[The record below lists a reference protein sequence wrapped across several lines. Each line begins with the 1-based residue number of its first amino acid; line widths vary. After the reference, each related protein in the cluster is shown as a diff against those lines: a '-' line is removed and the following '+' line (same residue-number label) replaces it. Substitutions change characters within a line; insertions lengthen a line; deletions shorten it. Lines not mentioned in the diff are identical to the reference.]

1 MLLAPVNLIY
11 LEFTD
16 NLACQLVPRVSDVTF
31 FGPKEV
37 TQQEAF
43 ITNIDLT
50 NGNERELLD
59 NYWMPSIS
67 AGGKSAS

>member
-1 MLLAPVNLIY
+1 MQKPPSVRSDHTQLSVKYKYVKFTLCSAMAPKCSV
-11 LEFTD
+11 ET
-16 NLACQLVPRVSDVTF
+16 
-31 FGPKEV
+31 
-37 TQQEAF
+37 F

-50 NGNERELLD
+50 DGNERELLD

>member
-1 MLLAPVNLIY
+1 MLTIEDEGKQLQSTALYNL
-11 LEFTD
+11 ENT
-16 NLACQLVPRVSDVTF
+16 SS
-31 FGPKEV
+31 KK
-37 TQQEAF
+37 QEAF

>member
-1 MLLAPVNLIY
+1 MRFRGKY
-11 LEFTD
+11 
-16 NLACQLVPRVSDVTF
+16 
-31 FGPKEV
+31 
-37 TQQEAF
+37 QEAF

>member
-1 MLLAPVNLIY
+1 MY
-11 LEFTD
+11 G
-16 NLACQLVPRVSDVTF
+16 
-31 FGPKEV
+31 FGGLGEV
-37 TQQEAF
+37 EVEIDKQEAF

>member
-1 MLLAPVNLIY
+1 MGLLGEHNGRLNMATNKSVLHQ
-11 LEFTD
+11 T
-16 NLACQLVPRVSDVTF
+16 VTRRMSPL
-31 FGPKEV
+31 GGAQREL
-37 TQQEAF
+37 QEAF